1 MSTTKKELDEAKN
14 LIALVKEIEG
24 FSIEDITKMRNA
36 LLTTPGMTASSK
48 KLLKEL
54 PVGSFIRLSA
64 LMMAGKTKK
73 GSMALHQRIAKIAR
87 A

>member
-1 MSTTKKELDEAKN
+1 MSTMKKELDEAKN

-24 FSIEDITKMRNA
+24 FSIEDITKMRNV
-36 LLTTPGMTASSK
+36 LLTTPGMTASAK

-54 PVGSFIRLSA
+54 PVGSFIRLAA

-73 GSMALHQRIAKIAR
+73 GTMALQQRIAKIAR